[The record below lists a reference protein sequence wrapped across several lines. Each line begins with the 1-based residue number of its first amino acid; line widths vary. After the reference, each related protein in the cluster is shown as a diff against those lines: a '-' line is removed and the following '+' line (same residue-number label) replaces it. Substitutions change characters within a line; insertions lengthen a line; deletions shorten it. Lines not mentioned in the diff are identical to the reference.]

1 MKHQT
6 SFVISTTSFIISTAM
21 TLVAISA
28 SAAAPATFGPA
39 NAFYAPS
46 SLPYQAPPFDK
57 IKDADYQPAI
67 EAGMAQQLKEIKA
80 ITDNP
85 AAPTFDNT
93 LVPLEKSGRLLD
105 RSSAAFYGVSQANT
119 NDVLQKAKAALAPK
133 NAAHQDAIYLNE
145 KLFARISAVYKQ
157 RASLNLDPES
167 LRLLEFTY
175 DQFVH
180 QGANLSNADKA
191 TLKTRKPPPCRI
203 PLPTRS

>member
-57 IKDADYQPAI
+57 IKDTDYQPAL
-67 EAGMAQQLKEIKA
+67 EAGMAQQLKEIQA

-85 AAPTFDNT
+85 AAPTFENT
-93 LVPLEKSGRLLD
+93 LVPL
-105 RSSAAFYGVSQANT
+105 
-119 NDVLQKAKAALAPK
+119 
-133 NAAHQDAIYLNE
+133 
-145 KLFARISAVYKQ
+145 
-157 RASLNLDPES
+157 
-167 LRLLEFTY
+167 
-175 DQFVH
+175 
-180 QGANLSNADKA
+180 
-191 TLKTRKPPPCRI
+191 
-203 PLPTRS
+203 